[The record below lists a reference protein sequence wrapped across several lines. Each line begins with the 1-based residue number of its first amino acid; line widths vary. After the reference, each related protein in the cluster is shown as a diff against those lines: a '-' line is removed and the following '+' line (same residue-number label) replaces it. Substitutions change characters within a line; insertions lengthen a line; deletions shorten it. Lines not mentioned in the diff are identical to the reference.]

1 MRRVIGL
8 LVIGLLAGCAG
19 PEAIRLDGE
28 PSPEAA
34 SLPGLEGAERDAEDL
49 EVRPLELKGVRGGEI
64 ALLIDGSPEQV
75 SAMLLD
81 FAHADGHRAWAREY
95 RLLDSE
101 GEEVRAEWRF
111 EGKMGVD
118 PTVELSFRRI
128 AGVEPIVLRYE
139 LSETA
144 FGLAAFFGDYRIQSV
159 PGDPARSLLV
169 ERVFIDSGLF
179 FVNASAEDI
188 AAGLRED
195 ARLMRA
201 WMRER
206 LGLSGARR
214 IRSPRGPGATARGS

>member
-1 MRRVIGL
+1 MTRAIGL
-8 LVIGLLAGCAG
+8 LTLALVAACAG
-19 PEAIRLDGE
+19 PEANRLEGQ

-34 SLPGLEGAERDAEDL
+34 SLPGLAGAERDAEEL

-64 ALLIDGSPEQV
+64 TLLIDGSPEQV
-75 SAMLLD
+75 LEMLLD
-81 FAHADGHRAWAREY
+81 FAAADGHRAWAREY
-95 RLLDSE
+95 RLLESD
-101 GEEVRAEWRF
+101 GETVRAEWRF

-128 AGVEPIVLRYE
+128 PGGELIVLRYE
-139 LSETA
+139 LSKTA
-144 FGLAAFFGDYRIQSV
+144 FGLAAFFGDYRIRSV
-159 PGDPARSLLV
+159 ARDPPRSLLV
-169 ERVFIDSGLF
+169 QRVFIDSGLF

-206 LGLSGARR
+206 LG
-214 IRSPRGPGATARGS
+214 IPGAPQTSASALGALGE